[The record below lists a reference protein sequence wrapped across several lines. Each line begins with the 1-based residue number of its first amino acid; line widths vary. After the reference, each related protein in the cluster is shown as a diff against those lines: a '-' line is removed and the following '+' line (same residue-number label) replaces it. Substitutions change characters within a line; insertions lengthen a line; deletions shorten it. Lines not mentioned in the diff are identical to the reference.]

1 MYFCSAAKIKI
12 ISETAKKKVEI
23 FLLCLCCVLASEI
36 HLVAIDQTGHNE
48 VDHHMAPEYAVLR
61 EYIAQRTAHI
71 VQLSHYVCSETDL
84 SPVSF
89 IFRCHTYLAVCV
101 SSLRVTVTAFFFVF
115 LWYQQKSA
123 APGRL
128 VGAAEYRVY

>member
-23 FLLCLCCVLASEI
+23 FLFCLCSVLTSEI
-36 HLVAIDQTGHNE
+36 HLVAIDQTDHNE

-89 IFRCHTYLAVCV
+89 IFRCHTYLTVCQQLARDCASIFLRFSLVSTEIRSTCAV
-101 SSLRVTVTAFFFVF
+101 
-115 LWYQQKSA
+115 
-123 APGRL
+123 GRCCGL
-128 VGAAEYRVY
+128 

>member
-1 MYFCSAAKIKI
+1 
-12 ISETAKKKVEI
+12 
-23 FLLCLCCVLASEI
+23 VLASEI

-48 VDHHMAPEYAVLR
+48 IDHNMAPEYAVLR

-89 IFRCHTYLAVCV
+89 IFLGVTLI
-101 SSLRVTVTAFFFVF
+101 SLCISGLHVNVTAFFFIF
-115 LWYQQKSA
+115 LCYQQKSA
-123 APGRL
+123 APARL
-128 VGAAEYRVY
+128 VGAAEYRV